1 MDLVTLIIF
10 LLYFLVIFGAL
21 VLLAYFVVALRRN
34 LRSARVF
41 WIAVCVAHLIGL
53 LAFDYYHSYHSSM
66 PGSLEESRFAE
77 QFQWLSNL
85 PTLFYCFPSSVFSFA
100 LGAALSRG
108 LCSIVGEQACDSELA
123 FVLIWWL
130 IPVTFGY
137 LQWFKVLPLLLKK
150 FQERFPRPAVL

>member
-1 MDLVTLIIF
+1 MDLLILIVF
-10 LLYFLVIFGAL
+10 LVYFLVIFGAL

-34 LRSARVF
+34 LRSARAI
-41 WIAVCVAHLIGL
+41 WIAICVAHLIAL
-53 LAFDYYHSYHSSM
+53 LAFDHYRSSM

-77 QFQWLSNL
+77 QFQWLSFPPIL
-85 PTLFYCFPSSVFSFA
+85 LYCFPSSVFSFA

-108 LCSIVGEQACDSELA
+108 LCSIVGEEACDSELA

-137 LQWFKVLPLLLKK
+137 LQWFKVFPPLLKK
-150 FQERFPRPAVL
+150 FQKRYPKPAVS

>member
-1 MDLVTLIIF
+1 MDLVTLIVF

-41 WIAVCVAHLIGL
+41 WIAVCVVHLIAI
-53 LAFDYYHSYHSSM
+53 LAFDYYHPSIA
-66 PGSLEESRFAE
+66 GSADEPRFAE
-77 QFQWLSNL
+77 QFQWLSIF
-85 PTLFYCFPSSVFSFA
+85 PTLLYCFPSSVFSFGLA
-100 LGAALSRG
+100 AALSHV

-137 LQWFKVLPLLLKK
+137 LQWFKVFPLLLKK
-150 FQERFPRPAVL
+150 FQERFPKPAVS